1 MITDAVKILT
11 NLSIKI
17 KLKLKKLSFRKKIN
31 NRNALNQDE
40 MVVAIGMIIK
50 PICLKKITLINTFNK
65 TDNNEI

>member
-1 MITDAVKILT
+1 M
-11 NLSIKI
+11 
-17 KLKLKKLSFRKKIN
+17 N
-31 NRNALNQDE
+31 NSNALNQDE